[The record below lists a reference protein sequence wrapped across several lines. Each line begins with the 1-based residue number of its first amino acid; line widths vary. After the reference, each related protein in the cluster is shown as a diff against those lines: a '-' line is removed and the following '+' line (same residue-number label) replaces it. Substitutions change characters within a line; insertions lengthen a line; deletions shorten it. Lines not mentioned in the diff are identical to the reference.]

1 MPKISPIW
9 SEVRPWNA
17 FMPIKFG
24 YMLIP
29 PFGVVGISPTCDY
42 SLSAERQLVKIFFEI
57 C

>member
-1 MPKISPIW
+1 
-9 SEVRPWNA
+9 
-17 FMPIKFG
+17 MPIKFG